1 VSALTGA
8 TRSRTIWLNVII
20 AMLAG
25 LELAGAHLTTLL
37 GPQVAAAILLASAVA
52 NMALRAV
59 TTMPLSER

>member
-1 VSALTGA
+1 
-8 TRSRTIWLNVII
+8 
-20 AMLAG
+20 MLAG

>member
-8 TRSRTIWLNVII
+8 TRSRTIWVNVII
-20 AMLAG
+20 AVLAG

-37 GPQVAAAILLASAVA
+37 GPQVAAAILLTGAVL